1 MADEVGERVQGY
13 RQSEKRVGPFF
24 LQAARPGGDGEG
36 AYEKSLG
43 SLGEGPAAS
52 RPELQDGQ
60 AGRWRMGRTLVEFDL
75 LHGGVLNADLFTQ
88 ERDFPLGPLDICLMT
103 KLGIE
108 AVGGPA

>member
-1 MADEVGERVQGY
+1 
-13 RQSEKRVGPFF
+13 
-24 LQAARPGGDGEG
+24 
-36 AYEKSLG
+36 
-43 SLGEGPAAS
+43 
-52 RPELQDGQ
+52 
-60 AGRWRMGRTLVEFDL
+60 MGRTLVEFDL